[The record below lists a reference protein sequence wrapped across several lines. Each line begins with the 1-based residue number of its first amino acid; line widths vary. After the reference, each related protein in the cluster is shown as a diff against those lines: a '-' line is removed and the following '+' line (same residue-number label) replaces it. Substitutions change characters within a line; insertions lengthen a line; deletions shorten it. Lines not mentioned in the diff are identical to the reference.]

1 MIGAGT
7 MGTQIAL
14 QTALSGGYLVS
25 LHDTDAAQLER
36 AGREQ
41 RRLVARA
48 VERGR
53 RSPEDAERSLSAI
66 STTTDLGV
74 AAGAADIVI
83 EAVFEN
89 FEVKRGVWERLG
101 SVIPAST
108 LLATNSSTIPSS
120 RLAGAVPSPDR
131 CCNMHFFHP
140 VLVMQ
145 LCEVARGP
153 LTSDRTVERAMRF
166 VRSIDRV
173 PVLLRKEIHG
183 FIANR
188 ILFAASEE
196 AMRLVEGGYATV
208 EDVDTAV
215 KKGLNWPMGAFEL
228 LDFSGLDILLGALD
242 DRAREEGGEG
252 APAILREHV
261 ERGELGRKSGKGF
274 YDYPA

>member
-1 MIGAGT
+1 
-7 MGTQIAL
+7 MGTQISL
-14 QTALSGGYLVS
+14 QTVLSGKYLVA
-25 LHDTDAAQLER
+25 LHDTDGAQLER
-36 AGREQ
+36 AGAEQ
-41 RRLVARA
+41 RRLMARA

-53 RSPEDAERSLSAI
+53 RTAEDAERSLSAI
-66 STTTDLGV
+66 STTTDLEV

-89 FEVKRGVWERLG
+89 FDVKRTVWGKLG
-101 SVIPAST
+101 GIIPAT
-108 LLATNSSTIPSS
+108 TVLATNSSTIPSS
-120 RLAGAVPSPDR
+120 RLADAVPGPER

-153 LTSDRTVERAMRF
+153 ETSDETVGRAIAF

-173 PVLLRKEIHG
+173 PVLLQKEIHG

-274 YDYPA
+274 YDYPS